1 MPFVYFKI
9 LIAASLI
16 LIGNQ
21 AGAASSVWKVTS
33 GTNVVYLGGSIH
45 ALKSTDY
52 PLPAAYNR
60 AFDASDR
67 LVFEVDPKALQ
78 ESSKGILKAGE
89 YPKGDSLKHHVDPR
103 TYDYLRRVFRLLNI
117 AESKF
122 ARYRPWF
129 LSLVLQAPALH
140 GMSETLGVEEFL
152 LRRARANSKP
162 VSGLESA
169 REHADVFLGLTDR
182 QSEAML
188 LMMFLPT
195 QRSRG
200 STGDE
205 IARAWRRGDADTDT
219 RIMLDEFRN
228 FPSLA
233 DRFLT
238 DRNRKWIPKIEGYLQ
253 SGKTYFVV
261 AGTAHMG
268 GPNGIVAIL
277 RARGYHIEQL

>member
-1 MPFVYFKI
+1 MPLVYFKI
-9 LIAASLI
+9 LIGASLI
-16 LIGNQ
+16 LIVNQ
-21 AGAASSVWKVTS
+21 ADAACVWKVMS
-33 GTNVVYLGGSIH
+33 GANVLYLGGSIH
-45 ALKSTDY
+45 ALKSSDY
-52 PLPAAYNR
+52 PLPPAYNR

-67 LVFEVDPKALQ
+67 LVLEVDPKALQ

-89 YPKGDSLKHHVDPR
+89 YPKGDSLKNHVDPR
-103 TYDYLRRVFRLLNI
+103 TYDYLRRVFKLLNI
-117 AESKF
+117 PESKF

-129 LSLVLQAPALH
+129 LSLVLQAPVLH

-169 REHADVFLGLTDR
+169 REHADVFLGLTDQ

-195 QRSRG
+195 QRSG

-238 DRNRKWIPKIEGYLQ
+238 DRNRKWIPKIEAYLQ

-261 AGTAHMG
+261 AGAAHMG
-268 GPNGIVAIL
+268 GPNGIIAL
-277 RARGYHIEQL
+277 LHDRGYHLEQL

>member
-1 MPFVYFKI
+1 MPLVYFKI
-9 LIAASLI
+9 LIGASLI
-16 LIGNQ
+16 LIVNQ
-21 AGAASSVWKVTS
+21 ADAACVWKVTS
-33 GTNVVYLGGSIH
+33 GANVLYLGGSIH
-45 ALKSTDY
+45 ALKSSDY
-52 PLPAAYNR
+52 PLPPAYNR

-89 YPKGDSLKHHVDPR
+89 YPKGDSLKNHVDPR
-103 TYDYLRRVFRLLNI
+103 TYDYLRRVFKLLNI
-117 AESKF
+117 PESKF

-169 REHADVFLGLTDR
+169 REHADVFLGLTDQ

-195 QRSRG
+195 QRSG
-200 STGDE
+200 SKGDE

-238 DRNRKWIPKIEGYLQ
+238 DRNRKWIPKIEACLQ

-261 AGTAHMG
+261 AGAAHMG
-268 GPNGIVAIL
+268 GPNGIIAL
-277 RARGYHIEQL
+277 LHDRGYHLEQL